1 MLLCSEILQYIT
13 DNMSAEAVMF
23 SPCPTVC
30 SNVFAIV
37 LCQHGLV
44 HRADWVGSVPTWTS
58 PQSRRSGFCAN
69 MD

>member
-44 HRADWVGSVPTWTS
+44 HRAGSVGKSVT
-58 PQSRRSGFCAN
+58 QMLLRRHHMTASDF
-69 MD
+69 